1 MSTQLTGLI
10 LFVNELDQLKKFYLD
25 HFNRQLEEETP
36 GSWVLLTFGPMSLGL
51 HKTWA
56 GFVQD
61 SAETNVK
68 LIFDTSEKLS
78 EKRLLFQSLG
88 LETTEI
94 KTFPGYPYHVFDGK
108 DPEGNVFQVRM
119 KIKVEN

>member
-10 LFVNELDQLKKFYLD
+10 LFVNEIDQLKKFYLD
-25 HFNRQLEEETP
+25 HFNGQLEEETP

-51 HKTWA
+51 HKIGE
-56 GFVQD
+56 GFELY

-68 LIFDTSEKLS
+68 LIFDTSDKLS
-78 EKRLLFQSLG
+78 EKQLLFQNLG

-94 KTFPGYPYHVFDGK
+94 KTFPGYPYALFDGK
-108 DPEGNVFQVRM
+108 DPEGNVFQLRM
-119 KIKVEN
+119 RIKLDN

>member
-10 LFVNELDQLKKFYLD
+10 LFVNEVDQLKKFYLD
-25 HFNRQLEEETP
+25 HFNGQLEEEIP
-36 GSWVLLTFGPMSLGL
+36 GQWVLLTFGPMSLGL
-51 HKTWA
+51 HKS
-56 GFVQD
+56 GVSFEQG
-61 SAETNVK
+61 SLETNVK
-68 LIFDTSEKLS
+68 LIFDTSDKLS

-94 KTFPGYPYHVFDGK
+94 KTFPSYPYHVFDGK

-119 KIKVEN
+119 KIKTDN